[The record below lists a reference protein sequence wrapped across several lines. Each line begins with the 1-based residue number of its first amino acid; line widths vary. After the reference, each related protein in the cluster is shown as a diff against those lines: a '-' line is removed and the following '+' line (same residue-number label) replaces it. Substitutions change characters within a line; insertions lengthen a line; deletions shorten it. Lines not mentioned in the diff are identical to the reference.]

1 MTSQKEI
8 LSVSRLH
15 DCSQEH
21 FLPDRIMMLSR
32 KSKYK
37 IHSWK
42 MSLPFDKTLVCTDAV
57 LRGREEVEPIKCIVV
72 LQAPGNQYHCAAL
85 PWELLVN
92 LSSL

>member
-1 MTSQKEI
+1 
-8 LSVSRLH
+8 
-15 DCSQEH
+15 
-21 FLPDRIMMLSR
+21 
-32 KSKYK
+32 
-37 IHSWK
+37 

-72 LQAPGNQYHCAAL
+72 LQAPGNQYHRAAL